1 LVYDHGYAGG
11 EFRGLIMNP
20 QVVLDLY
27 GQGFYLIVF
36 IVGTVMV
43 PSLLVGL
50 IVSVFQAATQI
61 NEQTLSFLP
70 RLIVTILVIMQLG
83 PWILMK
89 LMDFTTN
96 LFLNIPMIIG

>member
-1 LVYDHGYAGG
+1 
-11 EFRGLIMNP
+11 MNP

-27 GQGFYLIVF
+27 GQGFFLIVL
-36 IVGTVMV
+36 IVGAVMV

-50 IVSVFQAATQI
+50 IVSIFQAATQI

-83 PWILMK
+83 PWILTK
-89 LMDFTTN
+89 LMDFTTS
-96 LFLNIPMIIG
+96 LFINIPMIIG